1 MSILTQSLIG
11 QDRAKLMAF
20 AIQNDPMRMG
30 EGAFVGL
37 CTQNNV
43 RIVRGGT
50 GFAVSAL
57 TCNSIVAQ
65 FIRSN
70 GSYYFINTADSKI
83 CQDFDQYAQAQ
94 VSQYQNKDIVLYLPD
109 SLAAYFSMGANK
121 SVGLGGAE
129 HELGHILCDKANK
142 MTPPNFFKHFIPAIR
157 KFAQSLDAH
166 DNLSYYMNS
175 LSKFSNLFADIR
187 LENMMPVMYPPT
199 KQRFVDTQKCIFALE
214 DVGLDQADPLSII
227 IVMMR
232 DIGKNHVSP
241 ELTKRLK
248 FYKTTFPQEWSL
260 VQQKFMPLVL
270 QNQCKTDDID
280 GTLHFPMLSA
290 IEFLIEM
297 KDMAKN
303 PPELKEEPGD
313 EPGDDSKPGKGK
325 GKGKPQGGKG
335 KGTDPDEDGEDSD
348 GGGDKDD
355 DEG

>member
-129 HELGHILCDKANK
+129 HELGHILCDRANK
-142 MTPPNFFKHFIPAIR
+142 MPQRGFFEK
-157 KFAQSLDAH
+157 
-166 DNLSYYMNS
+166 
-175 LSKFSNLFADIR
+175 
-187 LENMMPVMYPPT
+187 V
-199 KQRFVDTQKCIFALE
+199 
-214 DVGLDQADPLSII
+214 
-227 IVMMR
+227 
-232 DIGKNHVSP
+232 
-241 ELTKRLK
+241 
-248 FYKTTFPQEWSL
+248 
-260 VQQKFMPLVL
+260 
-270 QNQCKTDDID
+270 
-280 GTLHFPMLSA
+280 
-290 IEFLIEM
+290 
-297 KDMAKN
+297 
-303 PPELKEEPGD
+303 
-313 EPGDDSKPGKGK
+313 
-325 GKGKPQGGKG
+325 
-335 KGTDPDEDGEDSD
+335 
-348 GGGDKDD
+348 
-355 DEG
+355 